1 MQGGSESAFQP
12 RPCLTVGVWER
23 KLPVLRTDEAPAS
36 TLGSGIPTSPLA
48 LIRPL
53 SPPISGPQQICF
65 SDSLQLQG
73 EAESLDYGHSKSS
86 PPLPGVPSTTEAG
99 TPGWQCSPG
108 SPPLGSGF
116 YHCWFLFLFCNQ
128 GR

>member
-73 EAESLDYGHSKSS
+73 EAESLEQSAPTRRALDHG
-86 PPLPGVPSTTEAG
+86 
-99 TPGWQCSPG
+99 GWDPQVAVQPWIPTARIRLLSLLVFVFVLQ
-108 SPPLGSGF
+108 S
-116 YHCWFLFLFCNQ
+116 
-128 GR
+128 R